1 VKKIL
6 VLCPYPV
13 GVAPSQRLKY
23 EQYFDR
29 LKKAGFELVPSP
41 FMSLSLWKVVYH
53 RGHLPEKIFWT
64 TLGYFKRILD
74 LFRIPFYDGIYVSL
88 HSVPFGGP
96 TFEKIVYLLARKSI
110 YDIDDL
116 VFLGKS
122 SPVNRLEKLKDPEKI
137 YFQMARADHVITCTP
152 YLTEIALK
160 RNRRV
165 TDISSTVDTDRYQPK
180 KHHSDPIVTLG
191 WSGSLSTSPYLKLLV
206 PVLKEVQKE
215 RKCRIL
221 VIGDA
226 NFSIAGIEVEALPW
240 MGETEVADLSRID
253 IGLYPLPEEE
263 WVLGKSGLKAIQYMA
278 MGIPPVATAIG
289 ANYRVIEDGVNG
301 FLAKNEQEWKTAI
314 LKLIDNPQLRAE
326 MGKKSR
332 AKAEALFSLNAN
344 TPIYEKVFKE
354 TFGSN

>member
-1 VKKIL
+1 MKKIL
-6 VLCPYPV
+6 LLCPYPV

-29 LKKAGFELVPSP
+29 LKKAGYELEPSP
-41 FMSLSLWKVVYH
+41 FMSMRLWKIVY
-53 RGHLPEKIFWT
+53 RPGHIFEKLLWT
-64 TLGYFKRILD
+64 AFGYGRRILD

-96 TFEKIVYLLARKSI
+96 FFERLVYRLAKRSI

-122 SPVNRLEKLKDPEKI
+122 SPVNRLEKFKSPEKI
-137 YFQMARADHVITCTP
+137 YFQMSKANHVITCTP

-160 RNRRV
+160 RNKQV
-165 TDISSTVDTDRYQPK
+165 TDISSTVDTDAYRPK
-180 KHHSDPIVTLG
+180 KHHSNPIVTIG
-191 WSGSLSTSPYLKLLV
+191 WSGSLSTSPYLKIIA

-215 RKCRIL
+215 RNCKIL
-221 VIGDA
+221 VIGDSG
-226 NFSIAGIEVEALPW
+226 FEVEGLKVEALPW
-240 MGETEVADLSRID
+240 RAETEVSDLSSID

-289 ANYRVIEDGVNG
+289 ANFRVIEDGVSG
-301 FLAKNEQEWKTAI
+301 FLAKTDQEWKKSI
-314 LKLIDNPQLRAE
+314 LKLIDDPNLRAE
-326 MGKKSR
+326 MGRKSR
-332 AKAEALFSLNAN
+332 QKAEAIFSLNAN
-344 TPIYEKVFKE
+344 TPLYEKVFKE
-354 TFGSN
+354 TFGA